1 MLQKPKGTMDLYGED
16 GYIYNYLYN
25 YVSNFMELYNY
36 EFIKVPTFEVTELF
50 YRGIGEGTDIVNKET
65 YDFVDK
71 GDRKMTLRPEF
82 TAGVIRSYIENKLYI
97 SQVRKFYY
105 FGSAFRYERPQ
116 NGRLREF
123 TQFGVEVLG
132 VRNAFMDAEV
142 ISVAF
147 RLLSKLG
154 VTNMC
159 VKLNTLGDKDS
170 RIKYREVLYNYL
182 VKDKENLCDTCKE
195 RLEKN
200 PLRILDCKFDS
211 ERDYIKNAP
220 KTIDYL
226 NEDSRVYYEEV
237 KMALESLDIPYVEDS
252 GLVRGLDYYSDTVFE
267 IVSDFEEL
275 GKANT
280 LCAGGRYDGLT
291 ELLDGPHTPGIGFGM
306 GIERIMIMLKELEAF
321 IPKNRL
327 DVFIM
332 NMSDSS
338 YAYQVLDDLRSS
350 GYACEIDYTGKN
362 MKGMWKLVD
371 KYEPSYVIII
381 GEDEVNGNY
390 VTVKDNVTKEEYKVN
405 ASELIEYLDMNI

>member
-195 RLEKN
+195 RLDKN

-350 GYACEIDYTGKN
+350 GYSCEIDYTGKN

>member
-65 YDFVDK
+65 YDFIDK

-82 TAGVIRSYIENKLYI
+82 TAGVIRSYIENKLYT